1 MSPGIQIAMKMLA
14 RENRQVQVVV
24 FDFAGVASIGQAF
37 ADDVFRVFAAKHP
50 EIEISTMHLA
60 AEVKKMI
67 SLVST
72 KE

>member
-1 MSPGIQIAMKMLA
+1 LKSGTLISSETLA
-14 RENRQVQVVV
+14 CEHRQVLVVV
-24 FDFAGVASIGQAF
+24 LDFADVASIGQAF
-37 ADDVFRVFAAKHP
+37 ADEVFRVFATKHP

-67 SLVST
+67 SRVTT